1 MRRILFVVMVIA
13 LGACSGHRRS
23 APIGAELHQS
33 CPEPRSQV
41 CTMEYAPVCGFLDK
55 GQRKQY
61 SNACTACSDHLV
73 KGYIAGPCPEDAQ

>member
-1 MRRILFVVMVIA
+1 MQRIFFLVMVIT
-13 LGACSGHRRS
+13 LGACSGYPRS
-23 APIGAELHQS
+23 APIEAEYHQS

-61 SNACTACSDHLV
+61 SNACTACSDHPV
-73 KGYIAGPCPEDAQ
+73 KGYTAGPCPTDAQ

>member
-1 MRRILFVVMVIA
+1 MWRFFFVVVVIT
-13 LGACSGHRRS
+13 LGACSGYHRS
-23 APIGAELHQS
+23 APIGAEYHQS

-73 KGYIAGPCPEDAQ
+73 KGYTAGPCPADAQ